1 MNLVPF
7 FIPLLNPYMY
17 LTLKSLEFIIFA
29 EQTVLKTIKSINA
42 WHHNFFYVMK
52 CVYSSTFYTLGTNWG
67 LLIYDWIVEK
77 LRIKVAKEI
86 KFHDFIA
93 KNNKNANLYLLM

>member
-1 MNLVPF
+1 MCILQLF
-7 FIPLLNPYMY
+7 L
-17 LTLKSLEFIIFA
+17 
-29 EQTVLKTIKSINA
+29 Q
-42 WHHNFFYVMK
+42 
-52 CVYSSTFYTLGTNWG
+52 TLGTNWG

-93 KNNKNANLYLLM
+93 KKIIKMLTYIYLCNVD